1 MPATLNTNELVDP
14 AFFSRLDNIELR
26 AKSIVEGFM
35 HGLHRSPFVG
45 FSVEFNSHREYVQGD
60 DLRHVNWKLYA
71 RQRRLYVKEFDAET
85 NMNVYIMLD
94 ISGSMECANTG
105 CSKLD
110 YGSALAAALA
120 HLALKQH
127 DAVGITLF
135 ADRVV
140 SHLRPSAKP
149 HQLQEILQTIS
160 TTKVRPASDIAR
172 AFHQAAE
179 LAQHRGMVVLI
190 SDMFDDVSTIM
201 NGIEH
206 MQFKNHEV
214 LLFHVLDPWER
225 DLPLEGN
232 VRFRDMETGEEIT
245 AQAESIREQYLKH
258 VNDWRDE
265 MAHGC
270 LSRGVDRVELTTSD
284 PLDQALLDYFVLRSQ
299 SF

>member
-1 MPATLNTNELVDP
+1 MSGDLAQLVDP
-14 AFFSRLDNIELR
+14 VFFSRLDNIELR
-26 AKSIVEGFM
+26 ARSVVEGFM

-71 RQRRLYVKEFDAET
+71 RNGRLYVKEFDAET

-94 ISGSMECANTG
+94 ISKSMECANTG
-105 CSKLD
+105 QSKLQ

-149 HQLQEILQTIS
+149 HQLQEILQAIA
-160 TTKVRPASDIAR
+160 TTDARPTSDVAR

-179 LAQHRGMVVLI
+179 LAPHRGMVVLI
-190 SDMFDDVSTIM
+190 SDLFDDLPAVM

-232 VRFRDMETGEEIT
+232 VRFHDMETGEEIT
-245 AQAESIREQYLKH
+245 TQAESIREQYLKH

-265 MAHGC
+265 MAQSC
-270 LSRGVDRVELTTSD
+270 LNRGVDRVELTTVD
-284 PLDQALLDYFVLRSQ
+284 PLDQALLDYFVKRSKA
-299 SF
+299 F

>member
-1 MPATLNTNELVDP
+1 MPATINTNELVDP
-14 AFFSRLDNIELR
+14 AFFSRLDNLELR
-26 AKSIVEGFM
+26 ARSIVEGFM

-105 CSKLD
+105 CSKLK

-120 HLALKQH
+120 HVALNQH

-160 TTKVRPASDIAR
+160 STKVRPPSDVAR

-245 AQAESIREQYLKH
+245 AQAESIREQYLNH
-258 VNDWRDE
+258 VNDWRDQ
-265 MAHGC
+265 MAQGC
-270 LSRGVDRVELTTSD
+270 LNRGVDRVELTTDD

-299 SF
+299 SY